1 MPRLTTAT
9 AVVVLLSALCRG
21 FDDAASPDVAERP
34 PSSSCGLSSVG
45 AGGSLQLACG
55 FEATVTL
62 TALVPEDGSK
72 SPIHIRP
79 ILPEGCALSVS
90 PTRGLVD
97 SASPSVSFTV
107 RAHSSAAPRLSLGFE
122 AVGESCSRS
131 RLDLAAAIAP
141 SARCALA
148 APRLVLLAPPAYVA
162 VGEAEEF
169 TAMFAGDWPSPSGG
183 VATLQHVALT
193 LSAKAEENGRGAAL
207 APVRLIHRGGACGD
221 GRKDKDDRDEFDCEL
236 TREKCAA
243 TFSLIGA
250 GRGAVRVVATTQPV
264 WDRPSS
270 GNKIALPERQDGI
283 KQYDAT
289 VAIGNDRDQ
298 TCAKICT
305 APGVCTC
312 PPKVRHAVKLQGV
325 PAAAL
330 KKRECELLRSAVDG
344 FGKDEE
350 GWKYKPDRTREE
362 REQELDKSLLDLLD
376 GKETKDKETKETKRA
391 GDGLRAA
398 LPETLWAEAE
408 LSELYKRA
416 VQDGKPVDTEAEH
429 ELLETLELHAP
440 ALDALRT
447 LYALC
452 LNHREPG
459 SGERVNHYINEIAPL
474 NAKERWA
481 GLKATSTNQKVFGD
495 KLKITGGKAFRLRMD
510 KTSSE
515 VMGEEVEKRYLQC
528 FSDPEVRQ
536 QVLPELRAKR
546 EECAL
551 QMNELAGHSSSAGRD
566 AEPAQAVIR
575 GPPADA
581 GGASAD
587 ACAGVGGAARA
598 ECIEAVCQPKN
609 PPEADCPGGGAAR
622 LRVAAAR
629 GGGGGGDARPLRR
642 GRAARRAAA
651 HRARARGGTDD
662 HARKRRRRRAL
673 PRPQGPA
680 GEDGARRAAH
690 CAARRRCRRPRVEG
704 GARAARRLAP
714 RARAVQSSARRG
726 AAGAQGQLGAD
737 GALA

>member
-193 LSAKAEENGRGAAL
+193 LRAKAEENGRGAAL
-207 APVRLIHRGGACGD
+207 APVRLVHRDGACGD
-221 GRKDKDDRDEFDCEL
+221 GRKNKDDRDEFGCEL

-350 GWKYKPDRTREE
+350 GWKYKPDRTRE
-362 REQELDKSLLDLLD
+362 
-376 GKETKDKETKETKRA
+376 
-391 GDGLRAA
+391 
-398 LPETLWAEAE
+398 
-408 LSELYKRA
+408 
-416 VQDGKPVDTEAEH
+416 
-429 ELLETLELHAP
+429 
-440 ALDALRT
+440 
-447 LYALC
+447 
-452 LNHREPG
+452 
-459 SGERVNHYINEIAPL
+459 
-474 NAKERWA
+474 
-481 GLKATSTNQKVFGD
+481 
-495 KLKITGGKAFRLRMD
+495 
-510 KTSSE
+510 
-515 VMGEEVEKRYLQC
+515 
-528 FSDPEVRQ
+528 
-536 QVLPELRAKR
+536 
-546 EECAL
+546 
-551 QMNELAGHSSSAGRD
+551 
-566 AEPAQAVIR
+566 
-575 GPPADA
+575 
-581 GGASAD
+581 
-587 ACAGVGGAARA
+587 
-598 ECIEAVCQPKN
+598 
-609 PPEADCPGGGAAR
+609 
-622 LRVAAAR
+622 
-629 GGGGGGDARPLRR
+629 
-642 GRAARRAAA
+642 
-651 HRARARGGTDD
+651 
-662 HARKRRRRRAL
+662 
-673 PRPQGPA
+673 
-680 GEDGARRAAH
+680 
-690 CAARRRCRRPRVEG
+690 
-704 GARAARRLAP
+704 
-714 RARAVQSSARRG
+714 
-726 AAGAQGQLGAD
+726 
-737 GALA
+737 